1 MKIIFM
7 GTPDFAVPIL
17 EALSKKYEIAL
28 VVSQPNR
35 AKKKGVEVLT
45 PVAQF
50 AKNNNLPLFQPEH
63 IKDDNAPIMESDAD
77 MMVTAAYGQYI
88 PSFILN
94 KFKHAINVHGSL
106 LPRHR
111 GGAPI
116 QRSLMQG
123 DLKTGVTIMS
133 MTKKLDAGLIYAM
146 KEYVIKEDD
155 NSSTVF
161 NELSLIGRDLLLDV
175 IDDIYNDKNLGVEQD
190 EALATYSPN
199 ILPAEEEIHLDNNTK
214 DIINQI
220 KGLAMNPGAY
230 LLVNDIKIKVYKA
243 SKVEDNSNLKPGTVI
258 NTKKCIVLKTK
269 DAAISLDLVLMPGK
283 KIISGK
289 DFSNGQKIFITG
301 EVI

>member
-175 IDDIYNDKNLGVEQD
+175 IDDIYNDKNLG
-190 EALATYSPN
+190 
-199 ILPAEEEIHLDNNTK
+199 
-214 DIINQI
+214 
-220 KGLAMNPGAY
+220 G
-230 LLVNDIKIKVYKA
+230 
-243 SKVEDNSNLKPGTVI
+243 
-258 NTKKCIVLKTK
+258 
-269 DAAISLDLVLMPGK
+269 
-283 KIISGK
+283 
-289 DFSNGQKIFITG
+289 
-301 EVI
+301 